1 MKDTITEIY
10 NQLSGILDKDYFHI
24 YVGET
29 VNSEIEWKVYFKN
42 LTIEDYYSNKN
53 ECLLSSGKNTTNDVY
68 ILASNFLRE
77 KRNILES
84 QRTEIL
90 LKEID
95 FSFSTMNLSSYIDFI
110 ISLLV
115 CIGFTVAMIINIC
128 TGYKWGLW
136 QNIIMITSL
145 LIAKIIIDHKIEKF
159 KEEQKNKYVEEHIKT
174 YIKGMGLQFVER
186 IKLK

>member
-1 MKDTITEIY
+1 MENTITEIY
-10 NQLSGILDKDYFHI
+10 NKLSEILDKDYFHI

-29 VNSEIEWKVYFKN
+29 ANSEIEWKVYFKN

-53 ECLLSSGKNTTNDVY
+53 ECLLSSENNTIHDVY
-68 ILASNFLRE
+68 DLASNFSRE

-84 QRTEIL
+84 QRGDIL

-115 CIGFTVAMIINIC
+115 YIGFTVAMIINIC
-128 TGYKWGLW
+128 TGCKWGLW
-136 QNIIMITSL
+136 QNIIMVTSL
-145 LIAKIIIDHKIEKF
+145 LIAKIKIDNKIEKF

>member
-1 MKDTITEIY
+1 MKDTTTIIF
-10 NQLSGILDKDYFHI
+10 NRLSEVLDKDYFHI
-24 YVGET
+24 H
-29 VNSEIEWKVYFKN
+29 IEEFANKEVKWKVYFKN
-42 LTIEDYYSNKN
+42 LTIEDYYSNEN
-53 ECLLSSGKNTTNDVY
+53 ECLLSSEKNTIYDVY
-68 ILASNFLRE
+68 DLASNFLKE

-84 QRTEIL
+84 ESEDIL

-95 FSFSTMNLSSYIDFI
+95 FSFSTRNLSNYIDFI

-145 LIAKIIIDHKIEKF
+145 LIAKITIDHKIEKF
-159 KEEQKNKYVEEHIKT
+159 KEKQKNKDIEEHIKT
-174 YIKGMGLQFVER
+174 YIKGLGLQFVER